1 MLKEPGIYVDTETNL
16 VGKLSDK
23 TFELSVVLFNLFTL
37 KVLFI

>member
-1 MLKEPGIYVDTETNL
+1 MDTETNL

-23 TFELSVVLFNLFTL
+23 TFELSVVSSICGLCNLFTL